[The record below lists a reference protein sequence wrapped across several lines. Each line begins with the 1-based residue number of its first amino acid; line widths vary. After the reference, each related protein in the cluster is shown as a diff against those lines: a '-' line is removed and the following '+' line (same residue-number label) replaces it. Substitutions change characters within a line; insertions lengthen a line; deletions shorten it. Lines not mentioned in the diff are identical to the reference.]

1 MVAKK
6 VTLTIAPE
14 DFTWCKDN
22 SLSLSALLQKAIKEK
37 QNDS

>member
-6 VTLTIAPE
+6 VTLSIKQE

-22 SLSLSALLQKAIKEK
+22 SLSLSSLLQKAIKEK
-37 QNDS
+37 RDAV